1 MDFSSIFESTAR
13 TANMVGTGMQAG
25 GSLFSA
31 FNKFAYADSAEQAG
45 KMTALQMRQQA
56 SDVQAAS
63 QRTAWSVERQG
74 ELMASRALAVAAASG
89 GGASDPTV
97 VNLIAKNAG
106 EFAYRKAVA
115 LYEGESKA
123 QGLRYG
129 ADVKEYEG
137 KAVAASA
144 RAAGIASMFKAGT
157 SIMSG
162 YATDDSLFKRFGGG
176 GPDMKELD

>member
-13 TANMVGTGMQAG
+13 TANMIGTGLQAG

-31 FNKFAYADSAEQAG
+31 FNKFSYADSAEQAG
-45 KMTALQMRQQA
+45 KLTALQMRQQA

-63 QRTAWSVERQG
+63 QRTAWSVDRQG
-74 ELMASRALAVAAASG
+74 EMMASRALAVAAASG

-97 VNLIAKNAG
+97 VNLMAQNAG

-123 QGLRYG
+123 QSLRYG
-129 ADVKEYEG
+129 ADVTEYQAG
-137 KAVAASA
+137 ATAASA
-144 RAAGIASMFKAGT
+144 RAAGVANLFKAGT

-162 YATDDSLFKRFGGG
+162 AAADDSLFRRFGGG
-176 GPDMKELD
+176 GPNMNEVD